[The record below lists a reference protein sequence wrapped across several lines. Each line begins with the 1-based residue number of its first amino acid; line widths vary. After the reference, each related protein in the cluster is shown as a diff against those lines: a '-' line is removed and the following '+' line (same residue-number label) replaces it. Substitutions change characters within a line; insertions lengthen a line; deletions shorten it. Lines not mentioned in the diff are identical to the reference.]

1 MVNANTCR
9 VTGGSAAWINLISSA
24 SLGKAPTAKC
34 TRQRTRTQVT
44 ERSFHCSVCRASV
57 SFELIECVLCLSDRR
72 ASGSKESALGQ

>member
-9 VTGGSAAWINLISSA
+9 VTGGSAAWISLISLA

-44 ERSFHCSVCRASV
+44 ERFFTAASAGPP
-57 SFELIECVLCLSDRR
+57 CL
-72 ASGSKESALGQ
+72 LN